1 MGYLLTVPAM
11 LGALVGGFL
20 YGANP
25 MLPWLF
31 SFVSMG
37 IALALSALHLRDPDT
52 AEI

>member
-11 LGALVGGFL
+11 IGALVGGFL
-20 YGANP
+20 YAANP

-37 IALALSALHLRDPDT
+37 IALALSVLHLRDPRQ
-52 AEI
+52 AEV